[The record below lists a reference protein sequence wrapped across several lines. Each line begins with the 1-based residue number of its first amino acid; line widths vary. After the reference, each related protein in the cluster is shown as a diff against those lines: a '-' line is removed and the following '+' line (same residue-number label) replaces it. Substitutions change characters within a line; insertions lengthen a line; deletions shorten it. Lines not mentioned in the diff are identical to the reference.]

1 VDDWVRNTTQGGR
14 KPRIFY
20 QEKEYSKV
28 VIETPRGLLIFGTLD
43 QQVYDRVD
51 IEEAGNFVTIS
62 YSVYEGTR
70 NTRYRGMA
78 GRRLIHKSTLIKDEV
93 EDIEAT

>member
-1 VDDWVRNTTQGGR
+1 VEDWVKNTPQGGR

-28 VIETPRGLLIFGTLD
+28 VLTTPRGLLVFGTLD
-43 QQVYDRVD
+43 EEVYDRVD
-51 IEEAGNFVTIS
+51 IDEEGNFVTIS

-70 NTRYRGMA
+70 NTRYKGMA

-93 EDIEAT
+93 EDVEVT